1 MINIRVANKKGFV
14 ELKDG
19 GVADLLYPS
28 SKTRRGRVID
38 SGMTSPTVTS
48 ETNGICQI
56 HEDAEYEYRIRKL
69 TSLECWRIMNFSDD
83 DWLAANYGGRDKIQA
98 ADPQYDK
105 SSVTAWAVSEP
116 ERIEM
121 AKTNLYRQAGNSIVR
136 GVLMAIFSQM
146 GIQGI
151 KKWNDMNDSERYSLI
166 YRGCFVND
174 GQASASECN

>member
-1 MINIRVANKKGFV
+1 MQIFV
-14 ELKDG
+14 PCEESQTVVK
-19 GVADLLYPS
+19 AF
-28 SKTRRGRVID
+28 RARG
-38 SGMTSPTVTS
+38 
-48 ETNGICQI
+48 
-56 HEDAEYEYRIRKL
+56 HEAYSCDI
-69 TSLECWRIMNFSDD
+69 I

-136 GVLMAIFSQM
+136 GALMAIFSQM

-151 KKWNDMNDSERYSLI
+151 KKWNDMNDSERHALI